1 MRRVG
6 RAEVEH
12 HEFSEQARKLDV
24 AVRPLM
30 ALLDEQRVTPTGVR
44 FCGHASMQGER

>member
-1 MRRVG
+1 MSRVE

-12 HEFSEQARKLDV
+12 HEFSQQASQFD
-24 AVRPLM
+24 ATIRPFM
-30 ALLDEQRVTPTGVR
+30 ALLDEQRVADTGVR